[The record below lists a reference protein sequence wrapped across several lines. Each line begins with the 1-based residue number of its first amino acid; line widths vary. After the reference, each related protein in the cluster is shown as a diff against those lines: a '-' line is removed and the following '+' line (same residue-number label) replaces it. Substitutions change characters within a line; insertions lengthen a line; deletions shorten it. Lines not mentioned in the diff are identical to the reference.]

1 MTTSTDD
8 RLLSVSEAAAESGRD
23 RSTLHRAIT
32 AGTLTATMIGTQWVI
47 RPADLRAYMERQ
59 KRRRT
64 SPRSRGGLRSTP
76 NPD

>member
-47 RPADLRAYMERQ
+47 RP
-59 KRRRT
+59 RRPAGVHGT
-64 SPRSRGGLRSTP
+64 AETAAHVTAQPGWSALDSQS
-76 NPD
+76 